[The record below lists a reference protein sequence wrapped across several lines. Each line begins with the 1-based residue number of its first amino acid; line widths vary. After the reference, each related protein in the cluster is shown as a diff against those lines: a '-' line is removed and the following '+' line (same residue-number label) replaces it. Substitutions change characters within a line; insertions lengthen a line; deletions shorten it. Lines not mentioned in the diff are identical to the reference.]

1 MRDSDSVRNFNDQY
15 QKTEYC
21 SLHSSE
27 MDFQHRAGGKTGGGG
42 VAGFSE
48 SNRDRKERLRKL
60 ALETIDLAKV
70 PSRLMGIIWKLL
82 SHFFSGSLLYEKPPW
97 YL

>member
-1 MRDSDSVRNFNDQY
+1 
-15 QKTEYC
+15 
-21 SLHSSE
+21 

-48 SNRDRKERLRKL
+48 SNSDRKERLRKL

-70 PSRLMGIIWKLL
+70 SARLVGIIWIVLTFL
-82 SHFFSGSLLYEKPPW
+82 PSFFAGSLFYEKPPR
-97 YL
+97 YV

>member
-1 MRDSDSVRNFNDQY
+1 MRICVIVTRRHNVNDHY
-15 QKTEYC
+15 QKE
-21 SLHSSE
+21 LVEE

-70 PSRLMGIIWKLL
+70 
-82 SHFFSGSLLYEKPPW
+82 SG
-97 YL
+97 